1 MQSMTATMH
10 RSVPPEIAT
19 DNDLRWAD
27 VVARNS
33 AADGTFVYAVKTTGV
48 YCRPSCKSRQAL
60 RKNVA
65 FFATPAEAEDA
76 GFRACLRCRPKE
88 VSSGDAASDI
98 IARACA
104 FLANAETVPSLAD
117 LGRHVN
123 LSAHH
128 IHRLF
133 KQATGITPKAYFNA
147 ERAKRLRNEIEGGES
162 VTSAIYGAGYGSSSR
177 FYETSTQRLGMPAS
191 LYQRGGKGTTIRF
204 AIGDCSLGNILIAAT
219 DKGVAAVEFADAP
232 EPLLDRLTTRFPGAE
247 LVAGDT
253 DFEHLAASV
262 IALVEEPAKAVDLP
276 IDVRGTAFQERVW
289 QALRRIPAGKTATYA
304 EIATA
309 IGAPQSTRAVA
320 NACGANRVAIV
331 IPCHRVVRT
340 DGGSGGYRWGIARKE
355 TLLAREMKGTRG

>member
-1 MQSMTATMH
+1 MTSHMTATMP
-10 RSVPPEIAT
+10 RSRINDISP

-27 VVARNS
+27 VVARN
-33 AADGTFVYAVKTTGV
+33 ATADGTFVYAVKTTGV
-48 YCRPSCKSRQAL
+48 YCRPSCKSRTAL

-65 FFATPAEAEDA
+65 FFASPAEAEDA
-76 GFRACLRCRPKE
+76 GFRACLRCRPTE
-88 VSSGDAASDI
+88 QPTDDI
-98 IARACA
+98 ISRACR
-104 FLANAETVPSLAD
+104 FLTEAEMVPSLAD
-117 LGRHVN
+117 LGHHVG
-123 LSAHH
+123 LSSHH

-147 ERAKRLRNEIEGGES
+147 ERAKRLRNEIAAGES

-191 LYQRGGKGTTIRF
+191 VYQRGGKGTTIRF

-232 EPLLDRLTTRFPGAE
+232 EPLLDRLAIRFPGAE
-247 LVAGDT
+247 LVAGDA
-253 DFEHLAASV
+253 DFERMAASV

-289 QALRRIPAGKTATYA
+289 QALRRIPAGATATYA
-304 EIATA
+304 EIAA
-309 IGAPQSTRAVA
+309 MIGEPKSTRAVA
-320 NACGANRVAIV
+320 NACGANRVAVV

-355 TLLAREMKGTRG
+355 ALLAREAKG